1 VPAVRGDDSERRAA
15 VTSGNH
21 ARPRKVA
28 LARAA
33 LLLSGA
39 TSGGYGLFLTVI
51 GQPWATTTED
61 GVVARV
67 AIPAAAGVIP
77 LIAAVLVLLGA
88 ALDRRLVGI
97 AGAALLLAFALLFM
111 FGVGGVMIPVAAL
124 SLVLATTNYTR
135 ANRADGAS

>member
-1 VPAVRGDDSERRAA
+1 
-15 VTSGNH
+15 VTSGNP

-28 LARAA
+28 FARAA

-39 TSGGYGLFLTVI
+39 TSGGYGLFLTAI

-77 LIAAVLVLLGA
+77 LFAAVLVLLGA

-111 FGVGGVMIPVAAL
+111 FGVGGVMIPVAVL
-124 SLVLATTNYTR
+124 SLVLATTNYKR
-135 ANRADGAS
+135 ANRADRAS